1 MLDHTNHSQA
11 DRVLNIVIDIIE
23 KHSIDKQIMVDDDLR
38 AAGLTSID
46 IVSLMLTVEAE
57 FDLTIPE
64 SAMTIHNFRSVTSI
78 DTLVSGIR
86 AIG

>member
-1 MLDHTNHSQA
+1 
-11 DRVLNIVIDIIE
+11 
-23 KHSIDKQIMVDDDLR
+23 MVDDDLR

-46 IVSLMLTVEAE
+46 IVSLMLAVEAE

-64 SAMTIHNFRSVTSI
+64 SAMTIQNFRSVTSI
-78 DTLVSGIR
+78 NTLVSGIR